1 MNSFHKLV
9 AKMAIVSLI
18 SVAPLMAQIN
28 NGMDFTTTFPF
39 YAGNVR
45 MPAGSYRITQADLG
59 ENQLLIEGKV
69 GKIAAFLQFIP
80 TQSEQ
85 PHASSD
91 VTFHRYGGTDYLNR
105 LWVEGQQYGL
115 KVEPTKMEKQ
125 AAEKAGVVEH
135 TVSASK
141 R

>member
-18 SVAPLMAQIN
+18 SVAPLMAQID

-125 AAEKAGVVEH
+125 AAEKSGVVEH